1 METYHFLSELDVS
14 YLHVFSYSERA
25 NTIAAELPNPVPK
38 NIRVKRSK
46 MLRGLSQ
53 KKRRAFY
60 EQQLGTTQEVLFES
74 ENKNGYIHGFTPNY
88 VKVKTYW
95 DPALCNTIHT
105 IELTQIADDGLV
117 DFKFNNA
124 VGTQVA

>member
-1 METYHFLSELDVS
+1 
-14 YLHVFSYSERA
+14 
-25 NTIAAELPNPVPK
+25 
-38 NIRVKRSK
+38 